1 MIDPTNI
8 TNYNLTD
15 DELEERILWWIC
27 AAGKN
32 GITAA
37 KCLNTLLN
45 KLKAFWSCGDKMSPF
60 DLIKFSDIENLKE
73 KMASSGIGCYNIKAK
88 TFKELV
94 ESKLNLRTCS
104 VDDLE
109 KIKGIGCKT
118 SRCFIIHSRPN
129 QQLAGLDRHIL
140 NWLRDIGHKNI
151 PISTPTGNKYK
162 KIETI
167 FLNEVKKSGKSV
179 AELDLEIWN
188 RYRK

>member
-1 MIDPTNI
+1 M
-8 TNYNLTD
+8 
-15 DELEERILWWIC
+15 EL
-27 AAGKN
+27 
-32 GITAA
+32 
-37 KCLNTLLN
+37 
-45 KLKAFWSCGDKMSPF
+45 LKEMF

-73 KMASSGIGCYNIKAK
+73 KMASSGIGCYNIKSK
-88 TFKELV
+88 TFKDLV
-94 ESKLNLRTCS
+94 ESKLNLRTCG

-140 NWLRDIGHKNI
+140 NWLNDLGHKNI
-151 PISTPTGNKYK
+151 PVSTPTGNKYK
-162 KIETI
+162 KIEAI